1 MRFLLVRS
9 GKPPDMEVSL
19 IFSIVSL
26 SSSQALLCKA
36 ALVDGTQG
44 HTDFILD
51 LAAGRAFCTSDN
63 SQFPAVWPLEK
74 SSTSTI
80 RTQM

>member
-51 LAAGRAFCTSDN
+51 RSPRAALKCGMAFSKN
-63 SQFPAVWPLEK
+63 
-74 SSTSTI
+74 TSTP
-80 RTQM
+80 